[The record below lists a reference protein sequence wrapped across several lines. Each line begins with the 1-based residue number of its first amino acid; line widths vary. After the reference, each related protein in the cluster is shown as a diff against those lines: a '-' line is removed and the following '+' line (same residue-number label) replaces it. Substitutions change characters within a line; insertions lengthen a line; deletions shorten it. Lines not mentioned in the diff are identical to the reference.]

1 MVIDI
6 VYFDNF
12 VDEDYLV
19 KITKCK
25 VLSKT
30 PCFSKDI
37 RLRKYR
43 KSIITYH
50 LDDYWSNITDYS
62 YGMLYKLEIDDLD
75 VFKLYH
81 PINSYIKEIELSTI
95 IVDNVE
101 NFMKNIFKI
110 KEHGVKAMCFVSK
123 VDEINTIRYKKRKN
137 RINFNKRLLLNFL
150 KI

>member
-1 MVIDI
+1 MVINI
-6 VYFDNF
+6 AYFDNF
-12 VDEDYLV
+12 VDEDYLI

-25 VLSKT
+25 VISKI

-37 RLRKYR
+37 RLRKHR

-62 YGMLYKLEIDDLD
+62 YGMLYKLEIDDLE

-81 PINSYIKEIELSTI
+81 PINFYLKEIELSTI

-101 NFMKNIFKI
+101 KFMKNDFII
-110 KEHGVKAMCFVSK
+110 AEHNVKALCFVAK
-123 VDEINTIRYKKRKN
+123 QDEVNRTRYVARKN